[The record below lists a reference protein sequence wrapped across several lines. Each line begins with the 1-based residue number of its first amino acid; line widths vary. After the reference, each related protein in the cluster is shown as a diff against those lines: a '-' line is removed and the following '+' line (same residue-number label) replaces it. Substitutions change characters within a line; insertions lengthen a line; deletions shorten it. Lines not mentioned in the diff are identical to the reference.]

1 MTVSEAAEAFLVS
14 YAADQSPR
22 TYAEYKRTIDAFT
35 ARFGAVDAYQLDPA
49 EVAEWFRDTFG
60 DRKPQG
66 WNAAR
71 AALRSMRMWWNEGHP
86 GKDDGQGWAIADP
99 FTRIAFRKVPA
110 DRGRALGRDQVR
122 QLLTDK
128 QIPLRERLL
137 WTFLYE
143 TGARVNEVLSLDV
156 EGLDRANMQ
165 ARVTRKGGAADVIVW
180 KTATKRLLTMYLDA
194 KAGGHAHGPVFV
206 TARAGKSDA
215 RLGPGDLDEHGR
227 ARLSY
232 SQAEDLFKHWTA
244 SLLGEAKTLHQLRH
258 SALTHD
264 AEDGWDVT
272 MLKTKSGHTSLRSLE
287 RYARP
292 STEALARMQ
301 REHDRNRRH

>member
-1 MTVSEAAEAFLVS
+1 MGTVHPLRAGRMTVSEAAEAFLAS
-14 YAADQSPR
+14 YAADQAQR

-35 ARFGAVDAYQLDPA
+35 ARFGTEDAYQLDPA
-49 EVAEWFRDTFG
+49 EVAAWFRDMFG

-71 AALRSMRMWWNEGHP
+71 SALRSMRMWWNEGHP
-86 GKDDGQGWAIADP
+86 GKDDGQGWAIGDP
-99 FTRIAFRKVPA
+99 FSRIAFRKVPA

-128 QIPLRERLL
+128 RIPLRERLL
-137 WTFLYE
+137 WTLLYE
-143 TGARVNEVLSLDV
+143 SAARVHEVLVLDV

-180 KTATKRLLTMYLDA
+180 KTATKRLLTLYLDA

-206 TARAGKSDA
+206 TERAGKSDA
-215 RLGPGDLDEHGR
+215 KLGPGDLDEHGR

-244 SLLGEAKTLHQLRH
+244 VLLGEAKTLHQLRH
-258 SALTHD
+258 FVPA
-264 AEDGWDVT
+264 
-272 MLKTKSGHTSLRSLE
+272 
-287 RYARP
+287 
-292 STEALARMQ
+292 
-301 REHDRNRRH
+301 

>member
-1 MTVSEAAEAFLVS
+1 M
-14 YAADQSPR
+14 
-22 TYAEYKRTIDAFT
+22 
-35 ARFGAVDAYQLDPA
+35 
-49 EVAEWFRDTFG
+49 
-60 DRKPQG
+60 
-66 WNAAR
+66 
-71 AALRSMRMWWNEGHP
+71 
-86 GKDDGQGWAIADP
+86 
-99 FTRIAFRKVPA
+99 
-110 DRGRALGRDQVR
+110 
-122 QLLTDK
+122 
-128 QIPLRERLL
+128 

-165 ARVTRKGGAADVIVW
+165 ARVTRKGSAADVVVW

-206 TARAGKSDA
+206 TERAGKSDA

-232 SQAEDLFKHWTA
+232 QQAEDLFKKWTA
-244 SLLGEAKTLHQLRH
+244 ALLGEAKTLHQLRH

-272 MLKTKSGHTSLRSLE
+272 MLKTKSDHTSLRSLE

-301 REHDRNRRH
+301 REHDRNRRQ

>member
-1 MTVSEAAEAFLVS
+1 
-14 YAADQSPR
+14 
-22 TYAEYKRTIDAFT
+22 
-35 ARFGAVDAYQLDPA
+35 
-49 EVAEWFRDTFG
+49 
-60 DRKPQG
+60 
-66 WNAAR
+66 
-71 AALRSMRMWWNEGHP
+71 MRMWWGEGHP
-86 GKDDGQGWAIADP
+86 GKDDGQGWAIPDP
-99 FTRIAFRKVPA
+99 FSRIAFRKVPA
-110 DRGRALGRDQVR
+110 DRGRALGRDQIR
-122 QLLTDK
+122 QLLTSK
-128 QIPLRERLL
+128 QVPLRERLL
-137 WTFLYE
+137 WTMLYE
-143 TGARVNEVLSLDV
+143 TGARVNEVLSLDL

-165 ARVTRKGGAADVIVW
+165 ARVTRKGGAADTIVW

-206 TARAGKSDA
+206 TARAGKSDS
-215 RLGPGDLDEHGR
+215 RIGPGDLDEHGR

-244 SLLGEAKTLHQLRH
+244 ALLGKPATLHQLRH

-301 REHDRNRRH
+301 REHDQNRRH